1 MRYRDLV
8 ICGSSAQQI
17 VALDQEYDRDLI
29 AICRNA
35 SRVTEQLLPGSLTK
49 HVRAGSQFDM
59 LVVREPR
66 NTSE

>member
-8 ICGSSAQQI
+8 ICGAPAQQI

-29 AICRNA
+29 AIGRNA